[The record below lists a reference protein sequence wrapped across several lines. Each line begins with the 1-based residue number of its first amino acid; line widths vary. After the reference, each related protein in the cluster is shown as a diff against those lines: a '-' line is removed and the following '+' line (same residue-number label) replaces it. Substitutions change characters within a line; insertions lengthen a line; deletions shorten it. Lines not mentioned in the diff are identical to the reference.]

1 MVVCAGHRDIGLG
14 LFGESVDLGLPDYYF
29 NALIPLE
36 PLTPEN
42 GTELVM
48 RKLPP
53 PSILSWP
60 WGADGCHGVSGVGS
74 HLTPTERLGECPR
87 AVAHAD
93 VGDVV
98 S

>member
-48 RKLPP
+48 RKSPP
-53 PSILSWP
+53 CHLRFPGPGGLTVV
-60 WGADGCHGVSGVGS
+60 GCV
-74 HLTPTERLGECPR
+74 LG
-87 AVAHAD
+87 
-93 VGDVV
+93 
-98 S
+98 

>member
-36 PLTPEN
+36 ELTPEN

-48 RKLPP
+48 RKSS
-53 PSILSWP
+53 PSHLRFFP
-60 WGADGCHGVSGVGS
+60 GPGGLTVVGGVSG
-74 HLTPTERLGECPR
+74 
-87 AVAHAD
+87 
-93 VGDVV
+93 
-98 S
+98 

>member
-1 MVVCAGHRDIGLG
+1 MVVWAGHRDIGLG

-48 RKLPP
+48 RKPFP
-53 PSILSWP
+53 PSILS
-60 WGADGCHGVSGVGS
+60 
-74 HLTPTERLGECPR
+74 
-87 AVAHAD
+87 
-93 VGDVV
+93 
-98 S
+98 